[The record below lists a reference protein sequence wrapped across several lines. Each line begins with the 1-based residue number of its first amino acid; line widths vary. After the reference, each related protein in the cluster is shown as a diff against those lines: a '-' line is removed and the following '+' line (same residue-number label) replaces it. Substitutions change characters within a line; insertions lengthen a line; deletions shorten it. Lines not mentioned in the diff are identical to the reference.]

1 MEIHHH
7 ALKTISAFKIF
18 QRDST
23 DFCSLFCLP
32 AWSIKKL
39 DMSMHNV
46 QIETHL

>member
-7 ALKTISAFKIF
+7 ALKTNSAFKIF

-32 AWSIKKL
+32 AWNIK
-39 DMSMHNV
+39 DSEIRYEYA
-46 QIETHL
+46 QRPD

>member
-32 AWSIKKL
+32 AWKELIWFDCQKK
-39 DMSMHNV
+39 V
-46 QIETHL
+46 